1 MRGEAAW
8 MRRMLLSCLLLLALL
23 AGCGGEKP
31 AETPGETPPA
41 EEAEQVPER
50 EEAPEEPVPPEE
62 PEKEEAEAPGEAEEP
77 PQPAG
82 PEEVPEETAEV
93 QEETEP
99 LSGEELT
106 ASAMAAY
113 AEITKDLT
121 FTLDVEEEDATGIS
135 LSITPEAAR
144 NVAGRENL
152 FSIGYQWEPA
162 SAEAWGDQWS
172 DIESRGRLF
181 AMTAPDGETT
191 LQCCTGGDVVLWT
204 VDGET
209 HYACVTAAA
218 EGESGLS
225 GLLQGIAEDAL
236 WDAAFCG
243 PAVDGAETDYEEI
256 ARQLNAAMA
265 ENVRA
270 VPDWVTWKPLDFRT
284 GGVSVFD
291 AYYGEPENFC
301 AGLGFRLRLDSPD
314 SAMAN
319 SWQAGG
325 GLGEP
330 DADGYYGWGRAALVR
345 KNAAGDWSCADM
357 GTGGYSAELPLSAAG
372 EKAPLSEL
380 VDAFFLTEGTS
391 HDWLVP
397 NYILYHTA
405 EEMEA
410 LPALLDRRTDAEAR
424 ALCAALGTCLRDADY
439 WDWTTETLA
448 RALGSYGAYL
458 DA

>member
-1 MRGEAAW
+1 

-31 AETPGETPPA
+31 AEMPEETPPA
-41 EEAEQVPER
+41 EETEQGPER
-50 EEAPEEPVPPEE
+50 EETPEEPALPEE
-62 PEKEEAEAPGEAEEP
+62 PEKEEAEAPGETEEP
-77 PQPAG
+77 TRPAG

-93 QEETEP
+93 QEEAEP
-99 LSGEELT
+99 LSGEALT
-106 ASAMAAY
+106 ASAMEAY
-113 AEITKDLT
+113 AKITEELI
-121 FTLDVEEEDATGIS
+121 FTLNVWWDEEESIT
-135 LSITPEAAR
+135 LSITPETAW
-144 NVAGRENL
+144 NVEGRENL
-152 FSIGYQWEPA
+152 FPISYQWEPSSA
-162 SAEAWGDQWS
+162 SNFGLQWT
-172 DIESRGRLF
+172 DMENRGLLF
-181 AMTAPDGETT
+181 TMTAPDGETT
-191 LQCCTGGDVVLWT
+191 LRCCTGGDVVLWT
-204 VDGET
+204 VNGEA

-236 WDAAFCG
+236 RDAAFSA
-243 PAVDGAETDYEEI
+243 PTVDGAETDYEEI
-256 ARQLNAAMA
+256 ARQLSEAMA

-270 VPDWVTWKPLDFRT
+270 VPDWVAWKPLDFRT

-314 SAMAN
+314 SAMAS
-319 SWQAGG
+319 SWQAGS

-330 DADGYYGWGRAALVR
+330 DADGSYGWGRAALVR
-345 KNAAGDWSCADM
+345 KNEQGDWYCADM

-372 EKAPLSEL
+372 EDAPLSEL
-380 VDAFFLTEGTS
+380 VDAFFLTEGES

-397 NYILYHTA
+397 NYILQHTA
-405 EEMEA
+405 DEMEA

>member
-93 QEETEP
+93 QEEAEP
-99 LSGEELT
+99 LSGEALT
-106 ASAMAAY
+106 ASAVAAY
-113 AEITKDLT
+113 AKITQSLT
-121 FTLDVEEEDATGIS
+121 FTLYVEEGSGAGWD
-135 LSITPEAAR
+135 LSITPENAW
-144 NVAGRENL
+144 NVEGRENL
-152 FSIGYQWEPA
+152 FPISYQWSAA
-162 SAEAWGDQWS
+162 SAADWAAQVG
-172 DIESRGRLF
+172 
-181 AMTAPDGETT
+181 AMGEDDLLLEMASPDGATG
-191 LQCCTGGDVVLWT
+191 LRCCTAGDVIAW
-204 VDGET
+204 
-209 HYACVTAAA
+209 TAAGGTSYA
-218 EGESGLS
+218 HAAVLPDQEPVS
-225 GLLQGIAEDAL
+225 GLLRGIAEDAL
-236 WDAAFCG
+236 RDAAFSA
-243 PAVDGAETDYEEI
+243 PTVDGAETDYEEI
-256 ARQLNAAMA
+256 ARQLSEAMA

>member
-1 MRGEAAW
+1 

-31 AETPGETPPA
+31 AEMPEETPPA
-41 EEAEQVPER
+41 EETEQGPER
-50 EEAPEEPVPPEE
+50 EEAPEEPALPEE
-62 PEKEEAEAPGEAEEP
+62 PEKEEAEAPGETEEP
-77 PQPAG
+77 TRPAG

-93 QEETEP
+93 QEEAEP
-99 LSGEELT
+99 LSGEALT
-106 ASAMAAY
+106 ASAVAAY
-113 AEITKDLT
+113 AKITQSLT
-121 FTLDVEEEDATGIS
+121 FTLYVEEGSGAGWD
-135 LSITPEAAR
+135 LSITPENAW
-144 NVAGRENL
+144 NVEGRENL
-152 FSIGYQWEPA
+152 FPISYQWSAA
-162 SAEAWGDQWS
+162 SAADWAAQVG
-172 DIESRGRLF
+172 
-181 AMTAPDGETT
+181 AMGEDDLLLEMASPDGATS
-191 LQCCTGGDVVLWT
+191 LRYCTAGDVIAW
-204 VDGET
+204 
-209 HYACVTAAA
+209 TAAGGTSYA
-218 EGESGLS
+218 HAAVLPDQEPVS
-225 GLLQGIAEDAL
+225 GLLRGIAEDAL
-236 WDAAFCG
+236 RDAAFSA
-243 PAVDGAETDYEEI
+243 PTVDGAETDYEEI
-256 ARQLNAAMA
+256 ARQLSEAMA

-270 VPDWVTWKPLDFRT
+270 VPDWVAWKPLDFRT

-319 SWQAGG
+319 SWQAGS

-330 DADGYYGWGRAALVR
+330 EVDGSYGWGRETAIR
-345 KNAAGDWSCADM
+345 KNADGDWYCADM

>member
-1 MRGEAAW
+1 
-8 MRRMLLSCLLLLALL
+8 MRRIFLSCLLLLALL

-31 AETPGETPPA
+31 AEEAPEETPPA

-50 EEAPEEPVPPEE
+50 EETPEEPALPEE

-77 PQPAG
+77 AQPAEPVEQRPAAPAAG
-82 PEEVPEETAEV
+82 ET
-93 QEETEP
+93 
-99 LSGEELT
+99 LT
-106 ASAMAAY
+106 ASAMEAY
-113 AEITKDLT
+113 AKITESLT
-121 FTLDVEEEDATGIS
+121 FTLYVEEGSGAGWD
-135 LSITPEAAR
+135 LSITPENAW
-144 NVAGRENL
+144 NVEGRENL
-152 FSIGYQWEPA
+152 FPISYQWSAA
-162 SAEAWGDQWS
+162 SAADWAAQAA
-172 DIESRGRLF
+172 
-181 AMTAPDGETT
+181 AMGAEDLLLEMASPDGAAG
-191 LQCCTGGDVVLWT
+191 LRCCTAGDVIAWT
-204 VDGET
+204 AAGET
-209 HYACVTAAA
+209 RYAHAAA
-218 EGESGLS
+218 LTDQEPVS
-225 GLLQGIAEDAL
+225 GLLRGIAEDAL
-236 WDAAFCG
+236 RDAAFSS
-243 PAVDGAETDYEEI
+243 PTVDGDETDYGEI
-256 ARQLNAAMA
+256 ARQLGAAMA
-265 ENVRA
+265 EKVRA
-270 VPDWVTWKPLDFRT
+270 VPDWAAWKPLDFQA
-284 GGVSVFD
+284 GGASVFD

>member
-1 MRGEAAW
+1 

-31 AETPGETPPA
+31 AEMPEETPPA
-41 EEAEQVPER
+41 EETEQGPER
-50 EEAPEEPVPPEE
+50 EEAPEEPALPEE
-62 PEKEEAEAPGEAEEP
+62 PEKEEAEAPGETEEP
-77 PQPAG
+77 TRPAG

-93 QEETEP
+93 QEEAEP
-99 LSGEELT
+99 LSGEALT
-106 ASAMAAY
+106 ASAVAAY
-113 AEITKDLT
+113 AKITQSLT
-121 FTLDVEEEDATGIS
+121 FTLYVEEGSGAGWD
-135 LSITPEAAR
+135 LSITPENAW
-144 NVAGRENL
+144 NVEGRENL
-152 FSIGYQWEPA
+152 FPISYQWSAA
-162 SAEAWGDQWS
+162 SAADWAAQVG
-172 DIESRGRLF
+172 
-181 AMTAPDGETT
+181 AMGEDDLLLEMASPDGATG
-191 LQCCTGGDVVLWT
+191 LRCCTAGDVIAW
-204 VDGET
+204 
-209 HYACVTAAA
+209 TAAGGTSYA
-218 EGESGLS
+218 HAAVLPDQEPVS
-225 GLLQGIAEDAL
+225 GLLRGIAEDAL
-236 WDAAFCG
+236 RDAAFSA
-243 PAVDGAETDYEEI
+243 PTVDGAETDYEEI
-256 ARQLNAAMA
+256 ARQLSEAMA

-270 VPDWVTWKPLDFRT
+270 VPDWVAWKPLDFRT

-345 KNAAGDWSCADM
+345 KNAAGDWNCADM

>member
-1 MRGEAAW
+1 

-31 AETPGETPPA
+31 AEMPEETPPA
-41 EEAEQVPER
+41 EETEQGPER
-50 EEAPEEPVPPEE
+50 EEAPEEPALPEE
-62 PEKEEAEAPGEAEEP
+62 PEKEEAEAPGETEEP
-77 PQPAG
+77 TRPAG

-93 QEETEP
+93 QEGAEP
-99 LSGEELT
+99 LSGEALA
-106 ASAMAAY
+106 ASAMEAY
-113 AEITKDLT
+113 AKITEELT
-121 FTLDVEEEDATGIS
+121 FTLNVWWDEEESIT
-135 LSITPEAAR
+135 LSITPETAW
-144 NVAGRENL
+144 NVEGRENL
-152 FSIGYQWEPA
+152 FPISYQWEPSSA
-162 SAEAWGDQWS
+162 SKFGLQWTN
-172 DIESRGRLF
+172 IEHRGLLF
-181 AMTAPDGETT
+181 TMTALDGETT
-191 LQCCTGGDVVLWT
+191 LRCCTGGDVVLWT
-204 VDGET
+204 VNGEA

-236 WDAAFCG
+236 WDAAFYG
-243 PAVDGAETDYEEI
+243 PTVDGAETDYEEV
-256 ARQLNAAMA
+256 ARQLGAAMA

-270 VPDWVTWKPLDFRT
+270 VPDWVTWKPLDFRA

>member
-1 MRGEAAW
+1 
-8 MRRMLLSCLLLLALL
+8 MRRIFLSCLLLLALL

-31 AETPGETPPA
+31 AEEAPEETPPA

-50 EEAPEEPVPPEE
+50 EETPEEPALPEE

-77 PQPAG
+77 AQPAEPVEQRPAAPAAG
-82 PEEVPEETAEV
+82 ET
-93 QEETEP
+93 
-99 LSGEELT
+99 LT
-106 ASAMAAY
+106 ASAMEAY
-113 AEITKDLT
+113 AKITESLT
-121 FTLDVEEEDATGIS
+121 FTLYVEEGSGAGWD
-135 LSITPEAAR
+135 LSITPENAW
-144 NVAGRENL
+144 NVEGRENL
-152 FSIGYQWEPA
+152 FPISYQWSAA
-162 SAEAWGDQWS
+162 SAADWAAQAA
-172 DIESRGRLF
+172 
-181 AMTAPDGETT
+181 AMGAEDLLLEMASPDGAAG
-191 LQCCTGGDVVLWT
+191 LRCCTAGDVIAWT
-204 VDGET
+204 AAGET
-209 HYACVTAAA
+209 RYAHAAA
-218 EGESGLS
+218 LTDQEPVS
-225 GLLQGIAEDAL
+225 GLLRGIAEDAL
-236 WDAAFCG
+236 RDAAFSS
-243 PAVDGAETDYEEI
+243 PTVDGDETDYGEI
-256 ARQLNAAMA
+256 ARQLGAAMA
-265 ENVRA
+265 EKVRA
-270 VPDWVTWKPLDFRT
+270 VPDWAAWKPLDFQA
-284 GGVSVFD
+284 GGASVFD
-291 AYYGEPENFC
+291 AYYGELENFC

>member
-1 MRGEAAW
+1 

-31 AETPGETPPA
+31 AETPEETPPA
-41 EEAEQVPER
+41 EETEQGPER
-50 EEAPEEPVPPEE
+50 EEAPEEPALPEE
-62 PEKEEAEAPGEAEEP
+62 PEKEEAEAPGETEEP
-77 PQPAG
+77 TRPAG

-93 QEETEP
+93 QEGAEP
-99 LSGEELT
+99 LSGEALT
-106 ASAMAAY
+106 ASAVAAY
-113 AEITKDLT
+113 AKITQSLT
-121 FTLDVEEEDATGIS
+121 FTLYVEEGSGAGWD
-135 LSITPEAAR
+135 LSITPENAW
-144 NVAGRENL
+144 NVEGRENL
-152 FSIGYQWEPA
+152 FPISYQWSAA
-162 SAEAWGDQWS
+162 SAADWAAQVG
-172 DIESRGRLF
+172 
-181 AMTAPDGETT
+181 AMGEDDLLLEMASPDGATG
-191 LQCCTGGDVVLWT
+191 LRCCTAGDVIAW
-204 VDGET
+204 
-209 HYACVTAAA
+209 TAAGGTSYA
-218 EGESGLS
+218 HAAVLPDQEPVS

-236 WDAAFCG
+236 RDAAFSA
-243 PAVDGAETDYEEI
+243 PTVDGAETDYEEI
-256 ARQLNAAMA
+256 ARQLSEAMA

-270 VPDWVTWKPLDFRT
+270 VPDWVAWKPLDFRT

>member
-1 MRGEAAW
+1 
-8 MRRMLLSCLLLLALL
+8 MRRILLCGALLALL
-23 AGCGGEKP
+23 VGCGAAGEQ
-31 AETPGETPPA
+31 T
-41 EEAEQVPER
+41 
-50 EEAPEEPVPPEE
+50 
-62 PEKEEAEAPGEAEEP
+62 
-77 PQPAG
+77 
-82 PEEVPEETAEV
+82 PEEVPEEVLEG
-93 QEETEP
+93 ETES

-243 PAVDGAETDYEEI
+243 PTVDGAETDYEAI
-256 ARQLNAAMA
+256 ARQLNEAMA
-265 ENVRA
+265 ENIRS
-270 VPDWVTWKPLDFRT
+270 VPDWVTWKPLDFQAS
-284 GGVSVFD
+284 GASVFD

-301 AGLGFRLRLDSPD
+301 AGMGFRLLVDDPYGEK
-314 SAMAN
+314 AN
-319 SWQAGG
+319 RWQAGA

-330 DADGYYGWGRAALVR
+330 DADGYYGYGGAVSIRR
-345 KNAAGDWSCADM
+345 NTDGDWSCDGLA
-357 GTGGYSAELPLSAAG
+357 TGGSSVDLPLSAPGA
-372 EKAPLSEL
+372 EAPLSEL
-380 VDAFFLTEGTS
+380 ADAFFLTEGES

-397 NYILYHTA
+397 CYILEHPA
-405 EEMEA
+405 EDMAA
-410 LPALLDRRTDAEAR
+410 LPALLDQRTEEEAR
-424 ALCAALGTCLRDADY
+424 ELCGVLGDCLRTADY
-439 WDWTTETLA
+439 WDWTPETLA
-448 RALGSYGAYL
+448 AALGSYGAYL
-458 DA
+458 NA

>member
-1 MRGEAAW
+1 MQRTERKNQDLESEVRN
-8 MRRMLLSCLLLLALL
+8 MKRFLLCGVLLALL
-23 AGCGGEKP
+23 AGCGTAGE
-31 AETPGETPPA
+31 
-41 EEAEQVPER
+41 QL
-50 EEAPEEPVPPEE
+50 
-62 PEKEEAEAPGEAEEP
+62 
-77 PQPAG
+77 
-82 PEEVPEETAEV
+82 PEEVP
-93 QEETEP
+93 EETEP

-256 ARQLNAAMA
+256 ARQLNEAVA
-265 ENVRA
+265 ENVRH
-270 VPDWVTWKPLDFRT
+270 VPDWVSWKPLDFQAN
-284 GGVSVFD
+284 GASVFD

-301 AGLGFRLRLDSPD
+301 AGLGFRLLVDDPYGE
-314 SAMAN
+314 MAN
-319 SWQAGG
+319 S
-325 GLGEP
+325 
-330 DADGYYGWGRAALVR
+330 
-345 KNAAGDWSCADM
+345 
-357 GTGGYSAELPLSAAG
+357 LS
-372 EKAPLSEL
+372 LI
-380 VDAFFLTEGTS
+380 
-391 HDWLVP
+391 H
-397 NYILYHTA
+397 I
-405 EEMEA
+405 
-410 LPALLDRRTDAEAR
+410 
-424 ALCAALGTCLRDADY
+424 
-439 WDWTTETLA
+439 
-448 RALGSYGAYL
+448 
-458 DA
+458 

>member
-93 QEETEP
+93 QEEAEP
-99 LSGEELT
+99 LSGEALT
-106 ASAMAAY
+106 ASAVAAY
-113 AEITKDLT
+113 AKITQSLT
-121 FTLDVEEEDATGIS
+121 FTLYVEEGSGAGWD
-135 LSITPEAAR
+135 LSITPENAW
-144 NVAGRENL
+144 NVEGRENL
-152 FSIGYQWEPA
+152 FPISYQWSAA
-162 SAEAWGDQWS
+162 SAADWAAQVG
-172 DIESRGRLF
+172 
-181 AMTAPDGETT
+181 AMGEDDLLLEMASPDGATG
-191 LQCCTGGDVVLWT
+191 LRCCTAGDVIAW
-204 VDGET
+204 
-209 HYACVTAAA
+209 TAAGGTSYA
-218 EGESGLS
+218 HAAVLPDQEPVS
-225 GLLQGIAEDAL
+225 GLLRGIAEDAL
-236 WDAAFCG
+236 RDAAFSA
-243 PAVDGAETDYEEI
+243 PTVDGAETDYEEI
-256 ARQLNAAMA
+256 ARQLSEAMA

-270 VPDWVTWKPLDFRT
+270 VPDWVAWKPLDFRT

-314 SAMAN
+314 SAMAS
-319 SWQAGG
+319 SWQAGA

-330 DADGYYGWGRAALVR
+330 DADGSYGWGREAAIR
-345 KNAAGDWSCADM
+345 KNADGDWYCDGLA
-357 GTGGYSAELPLSAAG
+357 TGGSTVSLPLSAAG
-372 EKAPLSEL
+372 EDAPLSEL
-380 VDAFFLTEGTS
+380 VDAFFLTDGTS

-405 EEMEA
+405 DEMEA

>member
-93 QEETEP
+93 QEEAEP
-99 LSGEELT
+99 LSGEALT
-106 ASAMAAY
+106 ASAVAAY
-113 AEITKDLT
+113 AKITQSLT
-121 FTLDVEEEDATGIS
+121 FTLYVEEGSGAGWD
-135 LSITPEAAR
+135 LSITPENAW
-144 NVAGRENL
+144 NVEGRENL
-152 FSIGYQWEPA
+152 FPISYQWSAA
-162 SAEAWGDQWS
+162 SAADWAAQVG
-172 DIESRGRLF
+172 
-181 AMTAPDGETT
+181 AMGEDDLLLEMASPDGATG
-191 LQCCTGGDVVLWT
+191 LRCCTGGDVVLWT
-204 VDGET
+204 VNGEA

-236 WDAAFCG
+236 WDAAFYG
-243 PAVDGAETDYEEI
+243 PTVDGAETDYEEV
-256 ARQLNAAMA
+256 ARQLGAAMA

>member
-1 MRGEAAW
+1 
-8 MRRMLLSCLLLLALL
+8 MRRILLCGALLALL
-23 AGCGGEKP
+23 VGCGAAGEQ
-31 AETPGETPPA
+31 T
-41 EEAEQVPER
+41 
-50 EEAPEEPVPPEE
+50 
-62 PEKEEAEAPGEAEEP
+62 
-77 PQPAG
+77 
-82 PEEVPEETAEV
+82 PEEVPEEVLEG
-93 QEETEP
+93 ETES

-144 NVAGRENL
+144 NVAGQENL

-172 DIESRGRLF
+172 DIKSRGRLF

-236 WDAAFCG
+236 RDAAFSA
-243 PAVDGAETDYEEI
+243 PTVDGAEMDYEEV
-256 ARQLNAAMA
+256 ARQLGAAMA

-270 VPDWVTWKPLDFRT
+270 VPDWVTWKPLDFQAS
-284 GGVSVFD
+284 GASVFD
-291 AYYGEPENFC
+291 AYYGQPENFC
-301 AGLGFRLRLDSPD
+301 AGMGFRLLVDDPYGER
-314 SAMAN
+314 AN
-319 SWQAGG
+319 SWQAGA

-330 DADGYYGWGRAALVR
+330 DADGYYGWGGATAIR
-345 KNAAGDWSCADM
+345 KNADGDWCCDGLA
-357 GTGGYSAELPLSAAG
+357 TGGSSVELPLSAPGA
-372 EKAPLSEL
+372 EAPLSEL
-380 VDAFFLTEGTS
+380 VDAFFLTEGES

-405 EEMEA
+405 DEMEA